1 MSGTAGTLLATGL
14 FAGYLSLR
22 VGWMNSVPGPWEL
35 FAVVAALVAGA
46 AGLTVGLA
54 CRESQRAFGKFCG
67 YVAEMRRDPALRTL
81 GALPA
86 SFGPL
91 NAELEELG
99 RSYRQAVINLAD
111 KSEDLEA
118 ARCELQQATLQL
130 QSLMGRAD
138 SEEGR
143 SQFRVR
149 RGDNNSQ
156 AMVARL
162 TPSLH
167 WMVATP
173 ALQRF
178 LGHRMNELN
187 SRSFLDSVH
196 PADVAP
202 LRRVFQDALDYG
214 EAHNITCRLLTA
226 EGEEHPVQIDLLTRY
241 TRQNVPLHLRCHFLD
256 ISERVRRD
264 QELRRLALALR
275 DKAKEL
281 EQANHQLRR
290 INREL
295 DNFCYVVSH
304 DLKEPLRT
312 LEAFS
317 NFLAEDYGSQLGPDG
332 QDYIQHLIQASR
344 RLWALIDDLL
354 TLSRAGRIIN
364 SAQRF
369 DLNGAIDTVRS
380 DLADLIH
387 RKRATLRIEGPLP
400 AVAGDPQR
408 VIQLLTNLVSNG
420 LKYNQTPQPE
430 VVIGQE
436 SGVRSQGSGARSQES
451 EAGLLTRNG
460 LPDGNGISHAVAGLG
475 NPPDRVT
482 VRAAV
487 AEEVGSKERSRE
499 PGQDMDLVTLYVR
512 DNGIGIDPKYHEQIF
527 GMFRRLHRRED
538 YEGTGAGLA
547 ICKRIVEAHGGQI
560 WVESQIGQGATF
572 YFTLP
577 QAGRTQETE
586 VPSA

>member
-1 MSGTAGTLLATGL
+1 VAVLIAGTAGGTIWLC
-14 FAGYLSLR
+14 R
-22 VGWMNSVPGPWEL
+22 
-35 FAVVAALVAGA
+35 
-46 AGLTVGLA
+46 
-54 CRESQRAFGKFCG
+54 RESRRVLGEVLG
-67 YVAEMRRDPALRTL
+67 HVTEMRRDPALRTL

-86 SFGPL
+86 SLGPL
-91 NAELEELG
+91 NGALEDLG
-99 RSYRQAVINLAD
+99 RSYRQSVVNLAD
-111 KSEDLEA
+111 KSEELFSV
-118 ARCELQQATLQL
+118 RGELQQATLQL

-149 RGDNNSQ
+149 RGDNDRL
-156 AMVARL
+156 ALVARL

-167 WMVATP
+167 WMVSTP

-178 LGHRMNELN
+178 LGHGIKELN

-202 LRRVFQDALDYG
+202 LRRVFQEALDFG
-214 EAHNITCRLLTA
+214 EAHNITCRLVTA
-226 EGEEHPVQIDLLTRY
+226 RGEEHHVQMDILTRY
-241 TRQNVPLHLRCHFLD
+241 TRQNEPLHLRCHFLD
-256 ISERVRRD
+256 ITERIRKD

-275 DKAKEL
+275 DKAKQL

-317 NFLAEDYGSQLGPDG
+317 NFLAEDYGSQLGSDG
-332 QDYIQHLIQASR
+332 QDYIHHLIQASQ

-354 TLSRAGRIIN
+354 TLSRAGRVIN

-369 DLNGAIDTVRS
+369 DLNSAIETVCS
-380 DLADLIH
+380 DLAELIH
-387 RKRATLRIEGPLP
+387 RKQATVRIEGSLP

-430 VVIGQE
+430 VVIGQANH
-436 SGVRSQGSGARSQES
+436 RS
-451 EAGLLTRNG
+451 G
-460 LPDGNGISHAVAGLG
+460 LPPKQRLAEGNGTAHSVTKREGSA
-475 NPPDRVT
+475 PDRVP
-482 VRAAV
+482 VLPVV
-487 AEEVGSKERSRE
+487 AEEVATEEQTPEQGRDTEF
-499 PGQDMDLVTLYVR
+499 VTLYVR
-512 DNGIGIDPKYHEQIF
+512 DNGIGIDPQYHEQIF
-527 GMFRRLHRRED
+527 GIFRRLHRRED

-560 WVESQIGQGATF
+560 WVESQLGQGAAF

-577 QAGRTQETE
+577 QESGAPGTEYGGPSTEAGGRTN
-586 VPSA
+586 P